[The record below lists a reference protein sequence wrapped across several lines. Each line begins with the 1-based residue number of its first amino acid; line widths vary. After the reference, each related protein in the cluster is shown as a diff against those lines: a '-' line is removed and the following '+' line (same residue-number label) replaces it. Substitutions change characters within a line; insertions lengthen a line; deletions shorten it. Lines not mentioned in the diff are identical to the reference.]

1 MNTGCRSNKKPGG
14 NLARTSRADWPCLT
28 ECFRPPLRAERF
40 LPDRHTPNGLREK
53 FSADHLTLEPD
64 QTSFY
69 QPIVIARKGF

>member
-1 MNTGCRSNKKPGG
+1 MLPAAATRGAVFAGQAYAK
-14 NLARTSRADWPCLT
+14 WP
-28 ECFRPPLRAERF
+28 A
-40 LPDRHTPNGLREK
+40 GK